1 MDKKPAGRET
11 VPLEQR
17 LLVNRRN
24 AAQYL
29 SISQRSLDYLLANGD
44 LNARRI
50 GTRVLIPI
58 SELQRYARV
67 DYPKPIATP
76 ALGNC
81 ISFRNLSSDS
91 YTPVANRLGL
101 LSDRSDSGLGSH

>member
-44 LNARRI
+44 LNVRRI
-50 GTRVLIPI
+50 GKRVLIPI

-67 DYPKPIATP
+67 DHPKRIA
-76 ALGNC
+76 
-81 ISFRNLSSDS
+81 S
-91 YTPVANRLGL
+91 
-101 LSDRSDSGLGSH
+101 